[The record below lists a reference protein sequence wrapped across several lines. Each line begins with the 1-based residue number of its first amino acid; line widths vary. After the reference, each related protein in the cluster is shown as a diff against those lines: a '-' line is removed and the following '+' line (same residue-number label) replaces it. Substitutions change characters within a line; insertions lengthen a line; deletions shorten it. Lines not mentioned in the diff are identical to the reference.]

1 MFKKY
6 ISLLLSALILFSA
19 LPAIAAQGG
28 ETLFFEGFSAYGEN
42 QTDIKTLEVRTG
54 IDSRV
59 IKDGKD
65 KVFFSRAFGE
75 NADFRVSIP
84 SSSAEKTVMSAR
96 LKMTGA
102 LTSGKL
108 FAAESGNAKATFIS
122 IFEDGTL
129 RLYDGKIIGG
139 MPKNEYRTIS
149 VETNW
154 KKKVFSVYID
164 DKCKARDWPLPNTD
178 MKKQPE
184 KLEFQLDYNDSE
196 ESDIYVDYLW
206 VYDGDELPG
215 KKAMPSEKTSDEIFE
230 FTPTESSEVTV
241 NVIEDVEFNGGSA
254 AGVSIT
260 YFGGVMTA
268 KIDEDD
274 KTGYMYMFSD
284 EKTGSKSFFDVVNN
298 SLENAGRYV
307 VDVRLKVNELTDGS
321 KIQLL
326 DAKNPDAKWRFGYEI
341 LPSGDFNLRDVKKLG
356 SIKFGVWNRISVVYN
371 IYSASADVYL
381 NGELLASHSVPGDF
395 FPTVMRIDAISD
407 EGATL
412 EAMVDYIRIYT
423 GKTLQGDEMFIK
435 GEEPGTE
442 GGKAVSV
449 MDPADKLADA
459 LKNKVVFMTN
469 NNTMYIDGKKQS
481 YANDSFKPYIING
494 TLMMPRNMFSLFS
507 FEEVKFDEASGS
519 IEIGDRAKLKT
530 GEASYTLGGV
540 QKTLNAAPVFENGI
554 LYFPLRGVAEQ
565 ILGKKVDWDN
575 RGFVVISDTGI
586 ETRKDY
592 LYLNNVKQ
600 WSPIDLIYRYMQ
612 FDNPSGAEMVKAVK
626 EHFPNKTHPRVYF
639 TNEDVDYILDKVDR
653 SNEWKRAYTS
663 LIASADNYLGRNF
676 DSWYT
681 AADANKQTAATSY
694 FQPSVLA
701 LATAYLLTGDD
712 KYAAKGV
719 EIMKGFASWGS
730 LGYQTSNL
738 TTGHWAMAMGV
749 GFDSFYNYM
758 MSSEQGKADLKYIK
772 ESILRMAYADH
783 KQAYAGNGGPR
794 WITLHDNFT
803 GVIGGGMMALILA
816 VCDEEDMQTDS
827 EYLAEN
833 ILKSLYTSAE
843 LYFPTGGYFE
853 GVPYSDY
860 MLGNLLI
867 ALEGMFK
874 CCGTDYGIGSAP
886 GFTKAGNFFT
896 YMQTSKGCFNF
907 HDAAKTYK
915 ANPVREF
922 LGYRYNDPVQ
932 AQMGRRHRQLAQQ
945 GYDLRTLYFYD
956 KGITDRGL
964 ENVDLSAQPLDV
976 YYEGAEAGSFRDSF
990 DVTNPV
996 FVGFHAGWTNIPHD
1010 HLDLGEF
1017 VFEANGVI
1025 WAEDLGSD
1033 NYSLPSYFQR
1043 DGYKIYRKRTEG
1055 ENCVVLNP
1063 QKDVDSYYG
1072 QKLGVFATL
1081 IDFEGNKARGAKAAF
1096 DLTPAYERDAEKYV
1110 RGYYFGDDRNTLT
1123 VQDEIALKGDTEL
1136 YWFMNTSAD
1145 IKIIDNTKAVLTKDD
1160 QSLTVDVYCSEA
1172 GYELCEMP
1180 CAPLKTSPTVAGQN
1194 ENKGFRKLAIHYPN
1208 VSGNITISVKL
1219 SPDGDYIYSPVEHK
1233 AISEWTIP
1241 EGEAKK
1247 SPVFSGVYAD
1257 GELLSDFLPGARN
1270 YTIELPYGTNKIPQI
1285 TAASNDGEITVKQAE
1300 NLGDTAVI
1308 TLKAEGFR
1316 DIICKVAFNVS
1327 TDRPIN
1333 VTDELSTAQPYEG
1346 KPENLIRPI
1355 MASGLTVPELS
1366 NGPDK
1371 AIDDDLTTRYAQEG
1385 DNAWFEFDLGEAAD
1399 IKGVA
1404 IAYYNGGSRRFKY
1417 DLLYSED
1424 GENFKRVF
1432 SGMSTG
1438 ETNDYETLEI
1448 PGKVRYIRYVGK
1460 GNSDGNA
1467 WNSITEFR
1475 AFK

>member
-206 VYDGDELPG
+206 VYEGDELPG

-298 SLENAGRYV
+298 SLANAGRYV

-639 TNEDVDYILDKVDR
+639 TNEDVDYILDKVDG

-701 LATAYLLTGDD
+701 LATAYLL
-712 KYAAKGV
+712 
-719 EIMKGFASWGS
+719 
-730 LGYQTSNL
+730 
-738 TTGHWAMAMGV
+738 
-749 GFDSFYNYM
+749 
-758 MSSEQGKADLKYIK
+758 
-772 ESILRMAYADH
+772 
-783 KQAYAGNGGPR
+783 
-794 WITLHDNFT
+794 
-803 GVIGGGMMALILA
+803 
-816 VCDEEDMQTDS
+816 
-827 EYLAEN
+827 
-833 ILKSLYTSAE
+833 
-843 LYFPTGGYFE
+843 TGGYFE

-1333 VTDELSTAQPYEG
+1333 VTDELSTAQPYAG